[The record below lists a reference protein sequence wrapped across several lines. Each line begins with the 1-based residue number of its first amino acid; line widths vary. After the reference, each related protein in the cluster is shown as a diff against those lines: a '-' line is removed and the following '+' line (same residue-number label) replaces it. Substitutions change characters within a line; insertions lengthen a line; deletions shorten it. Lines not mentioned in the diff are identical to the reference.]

1 MPILLVTRNASAV
14 VSVAEAAAH
23 ARITDPGEY
32 GLLAGLIETATD
44 MVEDYT
50 GLALTV
56 NTYRWV
62 GYSWP
67 DFSAEAFPWHG
78 RRPEQPRRL
87 DLSRTP
93 LVSIESVEYFDT
105 ADTEQT
111 VAASNYVADIYG
123 TPGAIS
129 FKADYSF
136 PALTTSP
143 RADAVSINFTAG
155 YTPAAIPARAKQ
167 AVMIL
172 VKHLYDNPDAAG
184 AAVEVMPFSYKALLQ
199 SLRV

>member
-1 MPILLVTRNASAV
+1 MPILLVSRNASAV
-14 VSVAEAAAH
+14 VTVAEAAAH

-56 NTYRWV
+56 NTYKWV
-62 GYSWP
+62 GNTWP
-67 DFSAEAFPWHG
+67 DFAAENFPWYG
-78 RRPEQPRRL
+78 RRPERARCLPL
-87 DLSRTP
+87 ARTP
-93 LVSIESVEYFDT
+93 LVSIESVKYFDT

-123 TPGAIS
+123 TPGSIS
-129 FKADYSF
+129 FKPDYSL

-155 YTPAAIPARAKQ
+155 YTAAAIPARAKQ
-167 AVMIL
+167 VVLIL
-172 VKHLYDNPDAAG
+172 VKHLYDNPDAVG
-184 AAVEVMPFSYKALLQ
+184 DSTEVMPFSYKALIQ